1 MSISVETLALAKK
14 YADKIL
20 SAATATGGINVDQAE
35 IGELLRVKATDE
47 LGNPIKWETVELQ
60 MNVQD
65 EGLVIGFSK
74 GGE

>member
-1 MSISVETLALAKK
+1 MSISFETLALAKK

-20 SAATATGGINVDQAE
+20 SVAMATGGINVDQAE
-35 IGELLRVKATDE
+35 TGELLRVKATDDS
-47 LGNPIKWETVELQ
+47 GNPIKWETVELQ